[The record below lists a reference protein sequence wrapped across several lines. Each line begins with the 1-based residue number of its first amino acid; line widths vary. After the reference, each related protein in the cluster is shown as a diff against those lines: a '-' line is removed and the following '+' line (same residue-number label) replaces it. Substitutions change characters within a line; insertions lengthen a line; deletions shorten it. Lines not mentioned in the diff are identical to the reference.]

1 MALKPWHLPGLFR
14 FQLNS
19 QFTAMPDST
28 PVTPNHACGRRK
40 QGSPLVIKAKAP
52 DPCSAGVTPGSPGT
66 YSAALAQLAERCPS
80 KSDVAGSSPPSR
92 SRLQDP
98 AWTKPFALPRL
109 EKHVK
114 SEYRQAVESVIAQ
127 EKKLAEVEDM
137 YASAAAQERRLAED
151 LRLNRET
158 LSRYEDRVAEIESQI
173 LGAGRV

>member
-1 MALKPWHLPGLFR
+1 MRQKKARVTTGDQGESPGSL
-14 FQLNS
+14 L
-19 QFTAMPDST
+19 
-28 PVTPNHACGRRK
+28 CGR
-40 QGSPLVIKAKAP
+40 
-52 DPCSAGVTPGSPGT
+52 DAGFAGT

-80 KSDVAGSSPPSR
+80 KSDVAGSSPASR

-127 EKKLAEVEDM
+127 EKKLAEIEDM

-173 LGAGRV
+173 LGSERT

>member
-1 MALKPWHLPGLFR
+1 M
-14 FQLNS
+14 
-19 QFTAMPDST
+19 
-28 PVTPNHACGRRK
+28 
-40 QGSPLVIKAKAP
+40 
-52 DPCSAGVTPGSPGT
+52 
-66 YSAALAQLAERCPS
+66 
-80 KSDVAGSSPPSR
+80 
-92 SRLQDP
+92 
-98 AWTKPFALPRL
+98 
-109 EKHVK
+109 K